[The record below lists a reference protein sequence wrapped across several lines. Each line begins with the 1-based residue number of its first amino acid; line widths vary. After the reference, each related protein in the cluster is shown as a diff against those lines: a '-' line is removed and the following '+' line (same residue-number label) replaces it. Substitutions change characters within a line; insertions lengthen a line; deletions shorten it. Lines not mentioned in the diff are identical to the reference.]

1 MEKLDSTST
10 ENKSEMKRSLGLY
23 DATMLVAGSMIGSGI
38 FIVSADMS
46 RVVGSAGWLLFL
58 WVLSGVIT
66 MIAALCYGE
75 LAGMMPKAGGQFV
88 YIERAY
94 GKFVSFLYGWTV
106 FTVIQ
111 TGVIAAVAVAFAKFS
126 AVFFPA
132 VSPDNI
138 LFVIGPLKIAASQ
151 ILAIVLIVFLTFIN
165 SRGIQNGKM
174 IQTIFTSAK
183 LLALALLIVLGI
195 VMGLQYNTLGGNLHD
210 MWNAQTTFKLEDG
223 SWAIKNISGIALLL
237 ALGTAIIGSLF
248 SSDAWNNVTF
258 IAGEIREP
266 QKNIPRSLIMGTGI
280 VTVLYLLANVS
291 YLSLLPLK
299 GTAHA
304 TDIIGQGIQFAGG
317 GTDRVGTAAAS
328 LMLGKLPDYL
338 SFLNPIYIMAALIM
352 ISTFG
357 CNNGIILAGGRVYYA
372 MAKEGLFF
380 KQAARLNKNG
390 VPAYAMW
397 VQAAWASVLCLSGT
411 YGQLL
416 NYTTFASLLF
426 YIVTIGGIFILR
438 SREPNAER
446 PYKVIGYP
454 LLPILYIVL
463 ALSICGILLKTQ
475 TFDTGCGLFIVALGA
490 PFYFV
495 AKWMNGRSKISGD
508 SPLDSHI

>member
-1 MEKLDSTST
+1 MDQLDSSVT
-10 ENKSEMKRSLGLY
+10 ENKPEMKRSLGLY
-23 DATMLVAGSMIGSGI
+23 DATMMVAGSMIGSGI

-58 WVLSGVIT
+58 WILSGAIT
-66 MIAALCYGE
+66 MMAALCYGE

-94 GKFVSFLYGWTV
+94 GKFISFLYGWTV

-111 TGVIAAVAVAFAKFS
+111 TGVIAAVAVAFAKYS

-132 VSPDNI
+132 LSPDNI
-138 LFVIGPLKIAASQ
+138 FCVIGPVKIAASQ
-151 ILAIVLIVFLTFIN
+151 LFAIALIVFLTFIN
-165 SRGIQNGKM
+165 SRGIQNGKL

-183 LLALALLIVLGI
+183 LLALFLLIVLGI
-195 VMGLQYNTLGGNLHD
+195 VIGLEHQTLLSNLRD
-210 MWNAQTTFKLEDG
+210 MWNAQSTTKAIDG
-223 SWAIKNISGIALLL
+223 SWVVNSISGIALVL

-280 VTVLYLLANVS
+280 VTVLYILANVS

-299 GTAHA
+299 GSATA
-304 TDIIGQGIQFAGG
+304 TSIIGQGIQFAGA

-328 LMLGKLPDYL
+328 LIFG
-338 SFLNPIYIMAALIM
+338 NIAVYIMAALIM
-352 ISTFG
+352 VSTFG

-372 MAKEGLFF
+372 MAKDGLFF
-380 KQAARLNKNG
+380 KQAAQLNNNG
-390 VPAYAMW
+390 VPSYAMW
-397 VQAAWASVLCLSGT
+397 VQAIWASVLCLSGT
-411 YGQLL
+411 YGDLL
-416 NYTTFASLLF
+416 DYTTFASLLF

-438 SREPNAER
+438 RREPAAER
-446 PYKVIGYP
+446 PYRVIGYP
-454 LLPILYIVL
+454 LLPILYIAL
-463 ALSICGILLKTQ
+463 ALSVCIILLYTKT
-475 TFDTGCGLFIVALGA
+475 FNTGSGLLIVALGA
-490 PFYFV
+490 PVYLI
-495 AKWMNGRSKISGD
+495 MNWKKKV
-508 SPLDSHI
+508 